1 MTWQG
6 FKDWKK
12 KNALYTTCFI
22 NVEGVMLLYFSI
34 CHCIEKVQLGSCRL
48 WLFL

>member
-6 FKDWKK
+6 FKDWK

-22 NVEGVMLLYFSI
+22 NVEGVKLLYFSV
-34 CHCIEKVQLGSCRL
+34 CHCIE
-48 WLFL
+48 